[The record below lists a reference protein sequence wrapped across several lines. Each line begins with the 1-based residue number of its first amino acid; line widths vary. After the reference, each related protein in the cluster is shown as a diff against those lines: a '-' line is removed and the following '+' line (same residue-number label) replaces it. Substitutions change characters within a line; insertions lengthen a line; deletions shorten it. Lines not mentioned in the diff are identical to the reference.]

1 MWGCV
6 RPRTYFLALGIDQAA
21 TPKTKRT
28 RKLSV
33 AGMTLLA
40 TVCAPPG
47 AMAECTDTFNIT
59 SVGGPG
65 QMIFPMGV
73 GNSLNAL
80 LSTINSVNTAFLTNT
95 ISFVSAPGAP
105 KADQDGGGIWAR
117 SVAGY
122 AETKATSTSTLDQ
135 LHNNP
140 KPIFSFT
147 GTGTCTGTV
156 REEYTGTQFGF
167 DLYKLNVANTG
178 ANFHLGITGGYF
190 NSQAKDISVAPVSTA
205 VDIPDGNFVADSKV
219 PFAGVYAVYTQG
231 GFFADTQLRF
241 DFYKNTVSD
250 PSNGL
255 GGQSLNARGM
265 SVTGNVGYNIKL
277 PSNWFIEPS
286 VGAVWSRV
294 QVDRFNAPGV
304 IAPVTDPVIFP
315 AQQFAVFSKGFVEFE
330 DIESLLGRATLR
342 FGATIANGDY
352 VWQPFASVSV
362 LHEYAENVHARSEI
376 SGFSILLDGSGLNMS
391 TSRVGTYA
399 QYGIGSGLVLGDSGW
414 LGYGRVDY
422 KTGENIEGV
431 NVNFG
436 LRKQW

>member
-1 MWGCV
+1 LLAFAGCGD
-6 RPRTYFLALGIDQAA
+6 RALGSDGRIVRAA
-21 TPKTKRT
+21 IHPAIGIAR
-28 RKLSV
+28 
-33 AGMTLLA
+33 
-40 TVCAPPG
+40 
-47 AMAECTDTFNIT
+47 
-59 SVGGPG
+59 
-65 QMIFPMGV
+65 V
-73 GNSLNAL
+73 GNSPDEYYFGPEIPGGLPIAPDGYKDASGAMKRQAARFRVFGL
-80 LSTINSVNTAFLTNT
+80 DAQGQVVRELTARDATEDK
-95 ISFVSAPGAP
+95 IA
-105 KADQDGGGIWAR
+105 
-117 SVAGY
+117 

-352 VWQPFASVSV
+352 VWQPFASVSL
-362 LHEYAENVHARSEI
+362 LHEYAENVRARSEI
-376 SGFSILLDGSGLNMS
+376 SGFSISLDGSGLNMS